1 MHFELNGEQQQLADA
16 IRRWI
21 GRDYGFEARRAIVH
35 SEPGVSP
42 DAWATMVEL
51 GLTALPVPEEHGGF
65 GGDALAMFGVMQEL
79 GRGLVVEPYV
89 ATLLGVEFLR
99 QGGGHGALL
108 ERVAAG
114 NVKLACA
121 LGEQRSR
128 HDAFEIATRVEAV
141 DGGYRLHGEKR
152 VVLHGAEAD
161 ALIVSAR
168 SAQGALGSART
179 GSTADVGSVG
189 SGGDEQGMDGVSLFV
204 VPRDS
209 AGLRVTG
216 YRTLDGLRAANV
228 VLDGVVVGPDA
239 VIGAVEEGGAILDA
253 ALDYGAGLLCAEALG
268 AMQALFDTT
277 LEYLKTRQQFGA
289 PIGKFQALQHRMAD
303 MAIHLEQARSM
314 ALLAALALA
323 RSGSGADGA
332 NAGVNRDA
340 AATIETRRRVV
351 SAAKYRVG
359 LAARFIGQGAIQLH
373 GGMGVT
379 DELPASHYFK
389 RLSTIELTLGDMD
402 HHLER
407 FIAQPGFREA
417 A

>member
-21 GRDYGFEARRAIVH
+21 GRDYGFETRRAIVH
-35 SEPGVSP
+35 SESGVSP

-65 GGDALAMFGVMQEL
+65 GGDALSMFAVMQEL

-89 ATLLGVEFLR
+89 ATVLGAEFLR
-99 QGGGHGALL
+99 LGGAHGALL
-108 ERVAAG
+108 ERVAG
-114 NVKLACA
+114 GDVKLACA
-121 LGEQRSR
+121 LGERQSR
-128 HDAFEIATRVEAV
+128 HDAFDIATRAEAV

-168 SAQGALGSART
+168 SAA
-179 GSTADVGSVG
+179 SVG
-189 SGGDEQGMDGVSLFV
+189 DGQGMDGVSLFV
-204 VPRDS
+204 VPRES

-216 YRTLDGLRAANV
+216 YRTLDGLRAADV
-228 VLDGVVVGPDA
+228 ALDGVVVGPDA
-239 VIGAVEEGGAILDA
+239 VIGRVEEGGAILDA
-253 ALDYGAGLLCAEALG
+253 ALDIGAGLLCAESLG
-268 AMQALFDTT
+268 AMQALFDMT

-323 RSGSGADGA
+323 RSAGCTGSDHA
-332 NAGVNRDA
+332 NADRDA
-340 AATIETRRRVV
+340 SAETRRRVV

-389 RLSTIELTLGDMD
+389 RLSMIELTLGDMD